1 MPVIQCKSRDFSCKN
16 DDRHTRREKDS
27 NAHIAHFRVNINIS
41 SFVAGYPGCATSFMV
56 KKNHQCFN
64 VKRMEFSRGR
74 KTGGVGKNSL
84 ESRIVVSLMET

>member
-1 MPVIQCKSRDFSCKN
+1 
-16 DDRHTRREKDS
+16 
-27 NAHIAHFRVNINIS
+27 
-41 SFVAGYPGCATSFMV
+41 MV

-84 ESRIVVSLMET
+84 ESRIVNGDLIYIKQATIKSELNVDVKDQLKAVNVWVNTSANIT